1 MKLQTFTAT
10 SLVMITTTTTTNRNG
25 KQMSYA
31 ILITGE
37 TNEVGTHKQ
46 ILIANHNNK
55 NYAWTR
61 KTNGGRGETNAWF
74 DNDYVD
80 VIATASSTHIVG
92 EVLSSP
98 LSDVDVYAIEN
109 GERPTV
115 LIQKLTKQFGL
126 RHKNT
131 DTTKTIADVL
141 VDVDSILNSNPND
154 LDKYRSDGRKDKSV
168 TATKTSAPIATP
180 IIQVV
185 REEAKQD
192 VLGGY
197 SINVPTK
204 EFIGHYI
211 ERSLVGNVKE
221 QLMYDK
227 AKKLKLNVL
236 LEGGAGSG
244 KTSSPIYY
252 GYKNNQGVV
261 VVSMSAGIEV
271 GHFVGKTIIKNDGQV
286 GWIDGVL
293 VQAMKR
299 GDILVIDELDF
310 ATPKIMQRLQ
320 DVLANRTLTLVENE
334 GEVVHAHPD
343 FLVVATY
350 NNGYRGSQKVNQ
362 AVLDRFKIK
371 LMFDYDTTIEKQL
384 IKSPTLLQLAEQM
397 RADSIQG
404 IYETP
409 ISLRLLLAFQEL
421 STEINYEF
429 AVENFLMGFTV
440 DERPSVKLLLE
451 AHRYNL
457 EQELTGVSA

>member
-1 MKLQTFTAT
+1 
-10 SLVMITTTTTTNRNG
+10 
-25 KQMSYA
+25 MSYA
-31 ILITGE
+31 ILITGQTTE
-37 TNEVGTHKQ
+37 LDTHKQ
-46 ILIANHNNK
+46 ILIANHNGK
-55 NYAWTR
+55 NFAWTR

-80 VIATASSTHIVG
+80 VIATATSSHIVG

-98 LSDVDVYAIEN
+98 LSDVDVSAIES

-126 RHKNT
+126 RHKNI
-131 DTTKTIADVL
+131 DSTKTIADVL
-141 VDVDSILNSNPND
+141 VDVDYILKNNPQD
-154 LDKYRSDGRKDKSV
+154 LEKYRSDGRKDKSV
-168 TATKTSAPIATP
+168 TATKNPAPIAQAP
-180 IIQVV
+180 IVQVV

-192 VLGGY
+192 VVGGY
-197 SINVPTK
+197 SINVPSK

-211 ERSLVGNVKE
+211 ERTLVGNVKE
-221 QLMYDK
+221 RVMYDT

-244 KTSSPIYY
+244 KTSSPIFY
-252 GYKNNQGVV
+252 GYRENQGVV

-334 GEVVHAHPD
+334 GEVVYAHPD

-409 ISLRLLLAFQEL
+409 ISLRLLLAFQDL
-421 STEINYEF
+421 ATEINYAF

>member
-1 MKLQTFTAT
+1 
-10 SLVMITTTTTTNRNG
+10 
-25 KQMSYA
+25 MSYA
-31 ILITGE
+31 ILITGQTTE
-37 TNEVGTHKQ
+37 LDTHKQ
-46 ILIANHNNK
+46 ILIANHNGK
-55 NYAWTR
+55 NFAWTR

-80 VIATASSTHIVG
+80 VIATATSSHIVG

-98 LSDVDVYAIEN
+98 LSDVDVSAIES

-126 RHKNT
+126 RHKNI
-131 DTTKTIADVL
+131 DSTKTIADVL
-141 VDVDSILNSNPND
+141 VDVDYILKNNPQD

-168 TATKTSAPIATP
+168 TATKTPAPIAPTP

-192 VLGGY
+192 VVGGY

-211 ERSLVGNVKE
+211 ERTLVGDVKE
-221 QLMYDK
+221 RVMYDT

-244 KTSSPIYY
+244 KTSSPIFY
-252 GYKNNQGVV
+252 GYRENQGVV

-310 ATPKIMQRLQ
+310 ATQKIMQRLQ

-334 GEVVHAHPD
+334 GEVVYAHPD
-343 FLVVATY
+343 FMVVATY
-350 NNGYRGSQKVNQ
+350 NNGYRGSNKVNQ
-362 AVLDRFKIK
+362 ATLDRFKIK
-371 LMFDYDTTIEKQL
+371 LMFDYDPTIEKQL

-409 ISLRLLLAFQEL
+409 ISLRLLLAFQDL

>member
-1 MKLQTFTAT
+1 
-10 SLVMITTTTTTNRNG
+10 
-25 KQMSYA
+25 MSYA

-37 TNEVGTHKQ
+37 TSVADTLVQ
-46 ILIANHNNK
+46 ILIANHNGSNH
-55 NYAWTR
+55 AWTR
-61 KTNGGRGETNAWF
+61 TTNGGRGEANAWF
-74 DNDYVD
+74 DNDYAD
-80 VIATASSTHIVG
+80 VIATANVTHIVG

-98 LSDVDVYAIEN
+98 LTDVDVSAIEN

-126 RHKNT
+126 RHKNV
-131 DTTKTIADVL
+131 DTNKTIADVL
-141 VDVDSILNSNPND
+141 VEVDTILKNNPND

-168 TATKTSAPIATP
+168 TATKTFTPTTQTPAPLIKVERAEPTSEV
-180 IIQVV
+180 I
-185 REEAKQD
+185 
-192 VLGGY
+192 GNY

-204 EFIGHYI
+204 EQIGHYI
-211 ERSLVGNVKE
+211 ERTLIGGVNEVT
-221 QLMYDK
+221 MYDT

-244 KTSSPIYY
+244 KTSSPINY
-252 GYKNNQGVV
+252 GYKRNQGVV

-271 GHFVGKTIIKNDGQV
+271 GHFVGKTIIKNNGEV
-286 GWIDGVL
+286 GWVDGVL
-293 VQAMKR
+293 VQSMKR

-334 GEVVHAHPD
+334 GEVIHAHPD

-371 LMFDYDTTIEKQL
+371 LMFDYDNTIEKQL
-384 IKSPTLLQLAEQM
+384 IKSPTLLTLAEQM
-397 RADSIQG
+397 RADSIAG

-421 STEINYEF
+421 TSEINYEF
-429 AVENFLMGFTV
+429 AVENFLMGFTT
-440 DERPSVKLLLE
+440 DERASVKLLLE

-457 EQELTGVSA
+457 EAELTK

>member
-1 MKLQTFTAT
+1 
-10 SLVMITTTTTTNRNG
+10 
-25 KQMSYA
+25 MSYA
-31 ILITGE
+31 ILITGQTAE
-37 TNEVGTHKQ
+37 LDTHKQ
-46 ILIANHNNK
+46 ILIANHNGK
-55 NYAWTR
+55 NFAWTR

-80 VIATASSTHIVG
+80 VIATATSSHIVG

-98 LSDVDVYAIEN
+98 LSDVDVSAIES

-126 RHKNT
+126 RHKNI
-131 DTTKTIADVL
+131 DSTKTIADVL
-141 VDVDSILNSNPND
+141 VDVDYILNNNPQD
-154 LDKYRSDGRKDKSV
+154 LDKYRSDGRKDKTV
-168 TATKTSAPIATP
+168 TATKTTAPITAP

-185 REEAKQD
+185 REEVKQD

-211 ERSLVGNVKE
+211 ERTLVGDVKE
-221 QLMYDK
+221 RVMYDT

-244 KTSSPIYY
+244 KTSSPIFY
-252 GYKNNQGVV
+252 GYRENQGVV

-334 GEVVHAHPD
+334 GEVVYAHPD

-371 LMFDYDTTIEKQL
+371 LMFDYDSTIEKQL

-409 ISLRLLLAFQEL
+409 ISLRLLLAFQDL
-421 STEINYEF
+421 STEINYAF

>member
-1 MKLQTFTAT
+1 
-10 SLVMITTTTTTNRNG
+10 
-25 KQMSYA
+25 MSYA
-31 ILITGE
+31 ILITGQTTE
-37 TNEVGTHKQ
+37 LDTHKQ
-46 ILIANHNNK
+46 ILIANHNGK
-55 NYAWTR
+55 NFAWTR

-80 VIATASSTHIVG
+80 VIATATSSHIVG

-98 LSDVDVYAIEN
+98 LSDVDVSAIES

-126 RHKNT
+126 RHKNI
-131 DTTKTIADVL
+131 DSTKTIADVL
-141 VDVDSILNSNPND
+141 VDVDYILKNNPQD

-168 TATKTSAPIATP
+168 TATKTPAPITAP

-192 VLGGY
+192 VVGGY

-211 ERSLVGNVKE
+211 ERTLVGDVKE
-221 QLMYDK
+221 RVMYDT

-244 KTSSPIYY
+244 KTSSPIFY
-252 GYKNNQGVV
+252 GYRENQGVV

-334 GEVVHAHPD
+334 GEVVYAHPD

-409 ISLRLLLAFQEL
+409 ISLRLLLAFQDL
-421 STEINYEF
+421 ATEINYAF

>member
-1 MKLQTFTAT
+1 
-10 SLVMITTTTTTNRNG
+10 
-25 KQMSYA
+25 MSYA
-31 ILITGE
+31 ILITGQTAE
-37 TNEVGTHKQ
+37 LDTHKQ
-46 ILIANHNNK
+46 ILIANHNGK
-55 NYAWTR
+55 NFAWTR

-80 VIATASSTHIVG
+80 VIATATSSHIVG

-98 LSDVDVYAIEN
+98 LSDVDVSAIES

-126 RHKNT
+126 RHKNI
-131 DTTKTIADVL
+131 DSTKTIADVL
-141 VDVDSILNSNPND
+141 VDVDYILNNNPQD

-168 TATKTSAPIATP
+168 TNTKTATP
-180 IIQVV
+180 ITAPIVQVV
-185 REEAKQD
+185 REEVKQD

-211 ERSLVGNVKE
+211 ERTLVGNVKE
-221 QLMYDK
+221 RFMYDT

-244 KTSSPIYY
+244 KTSSPIFY
-252 GYKNNQGVV
+252 GYRENQGVV
-261 VVSMSAGIEV
+261 VVSMSSGIEV

-334 GEVVHAHPD
+334 GEVVYAHPD

-409 ISLRLLLAFQEL
+409 ISLRLLLAFQDL
-421 STEINYEF
+421 ATEINYAF

>member
-1 MKLQTFTAT
+1 
-10 SLVMITTTTTTNRNG
+10 
-25 KQMSYA
+25 MSYA

-46 ILIANHNNK
+46 ILIAHHNGK
-55 NYAWTR
+55 NFAWTR
-61 KTNGGRGETNAWF
+61 KTNGGRGESNAWF
-74 DNDYVD
+74 DNDYAD
-80 VIATASSTHIVG
+80 VIATATSTHIVG

-98 LSDVDVYAIEN
+98 LSEIDRQALNN
-109 GERPTV
+109 GIQPTV
-115 LIQKLTKQFGL
+115 LIQKLTKQFRL
-126 RHKNT
+126 RHNNT

-141 VDVDSILNSNPND
+141 QDVKVILDTDPQ
-154 LDKYRSDGRKDKSV
+154 LLEQYRSDGRKDKSV
-168 TATKTSAPIATP
+168 TATKNPAPITAP

-192 VLGGY
+192 VVGGY

-334 GEVVHAHPD
+334 GEVVFAHPD
-343 FLVVATY
+343 FMVVATY

-371 LMFDYDTTIEKQL
+371 LMFDYDPTIEKQL

-421 STEINYEF
+421 SNEINYEF

-451 AHRYNL
+451 AHRFNL

>member
-1 MKLQTFTAT
+1 
-10 SLVMITTTTTTNRNG
+10 
-25 KQMSYA
+25 MSYA
-31 ILITGE
+31 ILITGQTTE
-37 TNEVGTHKQ
+37 LDTHKQ
-46 ILIANHNNK
+46 ILIANHNGK
-55 NYAWTR
+55 NFAWTR

-80 VIATASSTHIVG
+80 VIATATSSHIVG

-98 LSDVDVYAIEN
+98 LSDVDVNAIES

-126 RHKNT
+126 RHKNI
-131 DTTKTIADVL
+131 DSTKTIADVL
-141 VDVDSILNSNPND
+141 VDVDYILKNNPQD

-168 TATKTSAPIATP
+168 TATKTPAPIAPAP

-192 VLGGY
+192 VVGGY

-211 ERSLVGNVKE
+211 ERTLVGDVKE
-221 QLMYDK
+221 RVMYDT

-244 KTSSPIYY
+244 KTSSPIFY
-252 GYKNNQGVV
+252 GYRENQGVV

-397 RADSIQG
+397 RADSISG
-404 IYETP
+404 LYETP
-409 ISLRLLLAFQEL
+409 ISLRLLLAFQDL
-421 STEINYEF
+421 ATEINYEF

-457 EQELTGVSA
+457 QQELTGVSA

>member
-1 MKLQTFTAT
+1 
-10 SLVMITTTTTTNRNG
+10 
-25 KQMSYA
+25 MSYA
-31 ILITGE
+31 ILITGQTTE
-37 TNEVGTHKQ
+37 LDTHKQ
-46 ILIANHNNK
+46 ILIANHNGK
-55 NYAWTR
+55 NFAWTR

-80 VIATASSTHIVG
+80 VIATATSSHIVG

-98 LSDVDVYAIEN
+98 LSDVDVSAIES

-126 RHKNT
+126 RHKNI
-131 DTTKTIADVL
+131 DSTKTIADVL
-141 VDVDSILNSNPND
+141 VDVDYILKNNPQD

-168 TATKTSAPIATP
+168 TATKTPAPIAPAP

-192 VLGGY
+192 VVGGY

-211 ERSLVGNVKE
+211 ERTLVGDVKE
-221 QLMYDK
+221 RVMYDT

-244 KTSSPIYY
+244 KTSSPIFY
-252 GYKNNQGVV
+252 GYRENQGVV

-334 GEVVHAHPD
+334 GEVVYAHPD

-409 ISLRLLLAFQEL
+409 ISLRLLLAFQDL
-421 STEINYEF
+421 ATEINYAF

>member
-1 MKLQTFTAT
+1 
-10 SLVMITTTTTTNRNG
+10 
-25 KQMSYA
+25 MSYA
-31 ILITGE
+31 ILITGQTTE
-37 TNEVGTHKQ
+37 LDTHKQ
-46 ILIANHNNK
+46 ILIANHNGK
-55 NYAWTR
+55 NFAWTR

-80 VIATASSTHIVG
+80 VIATATSSHIVG

-98 LSDVDVYAIEN
+98 LSDVDVSAIES

-126 RHKNT
+126 RHKNI
-131 DTTKTIADVL
+131 DSTKTIADVL
-141 VDVDSILNSNPND
+141 VDVDYILNNNPQD
-154 LDKYRSDGRKDKSV
+154 LDKYRSDGRKDKTV
-168 TATKTSAPIATP
+168 TATKTTAPITAP

-185 REEAKQD
+185 REEVKQD

-211 ERSLVGNVKE
+211 ERTLVGDVKE
-221 QLMYDK
+221 RVMYDT

-244 KTSSPIYY
+244 KTSSPIFY
-252 GYKNNQGVV
+252 GYRENQGVV

-334 GEVVHAHPD
+334 GEVVYAHPD

-371 LMFDYDTTIEKQL
+371 LMFDYDSTIEKQL

-409 ISLRLLLAFQEL
+409 ISLRLLLAFQDL
-421 STEINYEF
+421 STEINYAF

>member
-1 MKLQTFTAT
+1 
-10 SLVMITTTTTTNRNG
+10 
-25 KQMSYA
+25 MSHA
-31 ILITGE
+31 ILITGQ
-37 TNEVGTHKQ
+37 TKQADTLKQ
-46 ILIANHNNK
+46 IIIATHNGNQ
-55 NYAWTR
+55 YAWSRT
-61 KTNGGRGETNAWF
+61 TNGGRGESNAWF
-74 DNDYVD
+74 DNDYAD
-80 VIATASSTHIVG
+80 VLAGLHYENIVG

-98 LSDVDVYAIEN
+98 LTVVDTTAIEN
-109 GERPTV
+109 GERPNV
-115 LIQKLTKQFGL
+115 LIQKLSKQFGL
-126 RHKNT
+126 RHKNL
-131 DTTKTIADVL
+131 DVSKTIDDVIK
-141 VDVDSILNSNPND
+141 DVQSIINSNPND

-168 TATKTSAPIATP
+168 TATKTIAPTVAVTSP
-180 IIQVV
+180 IIKVERV
-185 REEAKQD
+185 EPTSE
-192 VLGGY
+192 VIGNY
-197 SINVPTK
+197 SINVPTT
-204 EFIGHYI
+204 EQIGHYI
-211 ERSLVGNVKE
+211 ERTLVGGVNEVT
-221 QLMYDK
+221 MYDK

-244 KTSSPIYY
+244 KTSSPINY
-252 GYKNNQGVV
+252 GYKRNQGVV

-286 GWIDGVL
+286 GWVDGVL

-334 GEVVHAHPD
+334 GEVIHAHPD

-350 NNGYRGSQKVNQ
+350 NNGYRGSNKVNE

-397 RADSIQG
+397 RADSISG
-404 IYETP
+404 IYTTP
-409 ISLRLLLAFQEL
+409 ISLRLLLALQEL
-421 STEINYEF
+421 TSEINYEF
-429 AVENFLMGFTV
+429 AVENFLMGFTT

-457 EQELTGVSA
+457 EAELTK

>member
-1 MKLQTFTAT
+1 
-10 SLVMITTTTTTNRNG
+10 
-25 KQMSYA
+25 MSYA
-31 ILITGE
+31 ILITGQTTE
-37 TNEVGTHKQ
+37 LDTHKQ
-46 ILIANHNNK
+46 ILIANHNGK
-55 NYAWTR
+55 NFAWTR

-80 VIATASSTHIVG
+80 VIATATSSHIVG

-98 LSDVDVYAIEN
+98 LSDVDVSAIES

-126 RHKNT
+126 RHKNI
-131 DTTKTIADVL
+131 DSTKTIADVL
-141 VDVDSILNSNPND
+141 VDVDYILKNNPQD

-168 TATKTSAPIATP
+168 TATKTPAPIAPAP

-192 VLGGY
+192 VVGGY

-211 ERSLVGNVKE
+211 ERTLVGDVKE
-221 QLMYDK
+221 RVMYDT

-244 KTSSPIYY
+244 KTSSPIFY
-252 GYKNNQGVV
+252 GYRENQGVV

-334 GEVVHAHPD
+334 GEVVYAHPD

-371 LMFDYDTTIEKQL
+371 LMFDYDSTIEKQL

-409 ISLRLLLAFQEL
+409 ISLRLLLAFQDL
-421 STEINYEF
+421 ATEINYAF

>member
-1 MKLQTFTAT
+1 
-10 SLVMITTTTTTNRNG
+10 
-25 KQMSYA
+25 MSYA

-37 TNEVGTHKQ
+37 TNEAGTLKQ
-46 ILIANHNNK
+46 ILIANHNGTNH
-55 NYAWTR
+55 AWSR
-61 KTNGGRGETNAWF
+61 ITNGGRGETNAWF

-80 VIATASSTHIVG
+80 VIATATSTHIVG

-98 LSDVDVYAIEN
+98 LTDVDVYAIEN

-131 DTTKTIADVL
+131 DTNKTIADVL
-141 VDVDSILNSNPND
+141 QDVKVILDTDPQ
-154 LDKYRSDGRKDKSV
+154 LLEQYRSDGRKDKSV
-168 TATKTSAPIATP
+168 TATKTSAPIAPIATP

-185 REEAKQD
+185 RDEVKQD

-211 ERSLVGNVKE
+211 ERNLVGNVKE
-221 QLMYDK
+221 QVMYDT
-227 AKKLKLNVL
+227 AKKKKLNVL

-244 KTSSPIYY
+244 KTSSPIFY
-252 GYKNNQGVV
+252 GYSHNQGVV

-271 GHFVGKTIIKNDGQV
+271 GHFVGKTIIKNNGEV

-334 GEVVHAHPD
+334 GEVIHAHPD
-343 FLVVATY
+343 FLIVATY

-371 LMFDYDTTIEKQL
+371 LMFDYDPTIEKQL

-404 IYETP
+404 LYETP

-421 STEINYEF
+421 TTEINYEF

-451 AHRYNL
+451 AHRFNL
-457 EQELTGVSA
+457 EQELTSVSA

>member
-1 MKLQTFTAT
+1 
-10 SLVMITTTTTTNRNG
+10 
-25 KQMSYA
+25 MSYA
-31 ILITGE
+31 ILITGQTTE
-37 TNEVGTHKQ
+37 LDTHKQ
-46 ILIANHNNK
+46 ILIANHNGK
-55 NYAWTR
+55 NFAWTR

-80 VIATASSTHIVG
+80 VIATATSSHIVG

-98 LSDVDVYAIEN
+98 LSDVDVSAIES

-126 RHKNT
+126 RHKNI
-131 DTTKTIADVL
+131 DSTKTIADVL
-141 VDVDSILNSNPND
+141 VDVDYILKNNPQD

-168 TATKTSAPIATP
+168 TATKTPAPIAPAP

-192 VLGGY
+192 VVGGY

-211 ERSLVGNVKE
+211 ERTLVGDVKE
-221 QLMYDK
+221 RVMYDT

-244 KTSSPIYY
+244 KTSSPIFY
-252 GYKNNQGVV
+252 GYRENQGVV

-334 GEVVHAHPD
+334 GEVVYAHPD

-371 LMFDYDTTIEKQL
+371 LMFDYDSTIEKQL

-409 ISLRLLLAFQEL
+409 ISLRLLLAFQDL
-421 STEINYEF
+421 STEINYAF

>member
-1 MKLQTFTAT
+1 
-10 SLVMITTTTTTNRNG
+10 
-25 KQMSYA
+25 MSYA
-31 ILITGE
+31 ILITGQTTE
-37 TNEVGTHKQ
+37 LDTHKQ
-46 ILIANHNNK
+46 ILIANHNGK
-55 NYAWTR
+55 NFAWTR

-80 VIATASSTHIVG
+80 VIATATSSHIVG

-98 LSDVDVYAIEN
+98 LSDVDVNAIES

-126 RHKNT
+126 RHKNI
-131 DTTKTIADVL
+131 DSTKTIADVL
-141 VDVDSILNSNPND
+141 VDVDYILKNNPQD

-168 TATKTSAPIATP
+168 TATKTPAPIAPAP

-192 VLGGY
+192 VVGGY

-211 ERSLVGNVKE
+211 ERTLVGDVKE
-221 QLMYDK
+221 RVMYDT

-244 KTSSPIYY
+244 KTSSPIFY
-252 GYKNNQGVV
+252 GYRENQGVV

-334 GEVVHAHPD
+334 GEVVYAHPD

-409 ISLRLLLAFQEL
+409 ISLRLLLAFQDL
-421 STEINYEF
+421 ATEINYAF

>member
-1 MKLQTFTAT
+1 
-10 SLVMITTTTTTNRNG
+10 
-25 KQMSYA
+25 MSYA

-37 TNEVGTHKQ
+37 TTEAGTHKQ

-334 GEVVHAHPD
+334 GEVVYAHPD
-343 FLVVATY
+343 FMVVATY

-409 ISLRLLLAFQEL
+409 ISLRLLLAFQDL

>member
-1 MKLQTFTAT
+1 
-10 SLVMITTTTTTNRNG
+10 
-25 KQMSYA
+25 MSYA

-37 TNEVGTHKQ
+37 TNEVGTLKQ

-61 KTNGGRGETNAWF
+61 KTSGGRGTENAWF

-80 VIATASSTHIVG
+80 VIATATSTHIVG

-98 LSDVDVYAIEN
+98 LSSVDVYAIEN

-126 RHKNT
+126 RHSNT
-131 DTTKTIADVL
+131 DTTRTIADVL
-141 VDVDSILNSNPND
+141 QDVKVILDTDPQ
-154 LDKYRSDGRKDKSV
+154 LLEQYRSDGRKDKSV
-168 TATKTSAPIATP
+168 TATKTSAPIAPIATP

-185 REEAKQD
+185 RDEIKQD

-197 SINVPTK
+197 SINVPSK

-211 ERSLVGNVKE
+211 ERNLVGDVKE
-221 QLMYDK
+221 QFMYDT

-261 VVSMSAGIEV
+261 VVSMSAGIEI

-343 FLVVATY
+343 FMVVATY
-350 NNGYRGSQKVNQ
+350 NNGYRGSTKVNQ

-384 IKSPTLLQLAEQM
+384 INSATLLQLAEQM

-421 STEINYEF
+421 ATEINYEF

-451 AHRYNL
+451 AHRFQL
-457 EQELTGVSA
+457 QQELTGVSA

>member
-1 MKLQTFTAT
+1 
-10 SLVMITTTTTTNRNG
+10 
-25 KQMSYA
+25 MSYA
-31 ILITGE
+31 ILITGQTAE
-37 TNEVGTHKQ
+37 LDTHKQ
-46 ILIANHNNK
+46 ILIANHNGK
-55 NYAWTR
+55 NFAWTR

-80 VIATASSTHIVG
+80 VIATATSSHIVG

-98 LSDVDVYAIEN
+98 LSDVDVSAIES

-126 RHKNT
+126 RHKNI
-131 DTTKTIADVL
+131 DSTKTIADVL
-141 VDVDSILNSNPND
+141 VDVDYILNNNPQD

-168 TATKTSAPIATP
+168 TNTKTTAPITAP

-185 REEAKQD
+185 REEVKQD

-211 ERSLVGNVKE
+211 ERTLVGDVKE
-221 QLMYDK
+221 RVMYDT

-244 KTSSPIYY
+244 KTSSPIFY
-252 GYKNNQGVV
+252 GYRENQGVV

-271 GHFVGKTIIKNDGQV
+271 GHFVGKTIIKNNGEV

-334 GEVVHAHPD
+334 GEVVYAHPD

-371 LMFDYDTTIEKQL
+371 LMFDYDSTIEKQL

-409 ISLRLLLAFQEL
+409 ISLRLLLAFQDL
-421 STEINYEF
+421 ATEINYAF

>member
-1 MKLQTFTAT
+1 
-10 SLVMITTTTTTNRNG
+10 
-25 KQMSYA
+25 MSYA
-31 ILITGE
+31 ILITGQTTE
-37 TNEVGTHKQ
+37 LDTHKQ
-46 ILIANHNNK
+46 ILIANHNGK
-55 NYAWTR
+55 NFAWTR

-80 VIATASSTHIVG
+80 VIATATSSHIVG

-98 LSDVDVYAIEN
+98 LSDVDVNAIES

-126 RHKNT
+126 RHKNI
-131 DTTKTIADVL
+131 DSTKTIADVL
-141 VDVDSILNSNPND
+141 VDVDYILKNNPQD

-168 TATKTSAPIATP
+168 TATKTPAPIAPAP

-192 VLGGY
+192 VVGGY

-211 ERSLVGNVKE
+211 ERTLVGDVKE
-221 QLMYDK
+221 RVMYDT

-244 KTSSPIYY
+244 KTSSPIFY
-252 GYKNNQGVV
+252 GYRENQGVV

-334 GEVVHAHPD
+334 GEVVYAHPD

-371 LMFDYDTTIEKQL
+371 LMFDYDSTIEKQL

-409 ISLRLLLAFQEL
+409 ISLRLLLAFQDL
-421 STEINYEF
+421 ATEINYAF